1 MLARIQSG
9 TYTHMCAYGIFI
21 FYINLF
27 INKLIYIYNINK
39 MSISLKNDL
48 HELEQIKNA
57 IKTNFLAL
65 KKLREKKKSIELKLI
80 EYLEKNKNINGLK
93 YNNIIISIQKTE
105 HRVKK
110 KNNEKK
116 ADLSNILKL
125 HNINHSSKLLSDIS
139 DIQRGTKKEKSILKF
154 SSE

>member
-93 YNNIIISIQKTE
+93 YNNIIISIQHIVILFSAHRRWGRRAGRAAGKTPPSP
-105 HRVKK
+105 
-110 KNNEKK
+110 
-116 ADLSNILKL
+116 ATA
-125 HNINHSSKLLSDIS
+125 
-139 DIQRGTKKEKSILKF
+139 TKWTCTHIHTYIHTYIYIYI
-154 SSE
+154 

>member
-1 MLARIQSG
+1 
-9 TYTHMCAYGIFI
+9 
-21 FYINLF
+21 
-27 INKLIYIYNINK
+27 

-65 KKLREKKKSIELKLI
+65 KKLREKQKSIELKLI

-93 YNNIIISIQKTE
+93 YNNIIISIQKKE

-139 DIQRGTKKEKSILKF
+139 DIQRGTKTEKSILKF